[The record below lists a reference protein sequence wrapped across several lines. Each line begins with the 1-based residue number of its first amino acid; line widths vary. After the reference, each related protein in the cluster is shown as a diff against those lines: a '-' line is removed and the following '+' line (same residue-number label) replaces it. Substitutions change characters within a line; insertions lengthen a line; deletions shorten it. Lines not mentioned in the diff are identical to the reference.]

1 MKTSKEMADSVFQI
15 RDAYIEKKKKK
26 IVYIKKAS
34 YIVSVACTF
43 TIVFLGIKYS
53 SSIKQDIPEVNIVD
67 NSENIEGTTV
77 ITQISSY
84 TGQINIT
91 DTQKSTLVTKESN
104 ITAFTETTVSNST
117 QNTEVSSDVSI
128 QNTSENPNL
137 QPTTVITNEQTPTE
151 RPTEPPLSP
160 GGTGNPGSP
169 GAVHTV
175 LNVSYDEAKEKF
187 GHSIKECTG
196 SDFLGYKVGI
206 VSKNGNINSN
216 ESFCLDLT
224 YNFTNGHIFIQD
236 QDRSAGKLANPGIEQ
251 YDYLGRIFVK
261 EESYDDEHIIIGYY
275 PTDMDGIA
283 YRASFPKSV
292 DMYEIMD
299 KIISIEI

>member
-15 RDAYIEKKKKK
+15 RDAYIEKKRKK

-34 YIVSVACTF
+34 YIVSVACMF

-67 NSENIEGTTV
+67 NSENMEETTV

-91 DTQKSTLVTKESN
+91 DTQKSTVVTKESK
-104 ITAFTETTVSNST
+104 ITTFTETTIFNST
-117 QNTEVSSDVSI
+117 QNTEASSNVSTQD
-128 QNTSENPNL
+128 TSENPNL
-137 QPTTVITNEQTPTE
+137 QPTTVITNVPAPTE
-151 RPTEPPLSP
+151 RSTEPPLSP
-160 GGTGNPGSP
+160 GGTDNSGSP
-169 GAVHTV
+169 GGVHTV

-187 GHSIKECTG
+187 GHSIKNCSS

-206 VSKNGNINSN
+206 VSQNGNINSN

-224 YNFTNGHIFIQD
+224 YNFTNGQILIQD

-251 YDYLGRIFVK
+251 YDYLGRTFVK

-275 PTDMDGIA
+275 PTDMDGFA
-283 YRASFPKSV
+283 YRASFAKSV
-292 DMYEIMD
+292 DLYEIID

>member
-34 YIVSVACTF
+34 YIVSVACMF

-137 QPTTVITNEQTPTE
+137 QPTTVITNEPTPTE

>member
-15 RDAYIEKKKKK
+15 RDAYIEKKRKK
-26 IVYIKKAS
+26 IVYIKKAG
-34 YIVSVACTF
+34 YIVSVVCMF
-43 TIVFLGIKYS
+43 TIVFLGIKY
-53 SSIKQDIPEVNIVD
+53 SIKQDIPEVNIVD
-67 NSENIEGTTV
+67 NSENMEGTTV

-91 DTQKSTLVTKESN
+91 NNQKSTIVTKGSN
-104 ITAFTETTVSNST
+104 ITTFTETSVSNST
-117 QNTEVSSDVSI
+117 QNTEASFDVSI

-137 QPTTVITNEQTPTE
+137 QPTIVITNEPTPTE

-160 GGTGNPGSP
+160 GGTGNPGRP

-216 ESFCLDLT
+216 KSFCLDLT
-224 YNFTNGHIFIQD
+224 YNFTNGQIFIQD